1 MGTRDPRFD
10 PVWRAEEEEKA
21 ARRRQA
27 TYDEYDDPRPDVG
40 SGANRKVWVHVGGRW
55 HGHWVLM
62 PAEEAAEASQHD
74 LDRMG
79 WE

>member
-10 PVWRAEEEEKA
+10 PVWRAEEEAKAA
-21 ARRRQA
+21 ARRSQSKC
-27 TYDEYDDPRPDVG
+27 DDPRPDVG
-40 SGANRKVWVHVGGRW
+40 SGADRKVWVHVGGRW